1 MKKINLL
8 LLLAFVAM
16 QVSAQ
21 DKKMDAFIN
30 ALMARMTLEEKIGQL
45 NLITPGFGI
54 PTGSVVSTD
63 VEGKIKSGKVGGLF
77 GVIGTEKV
85 KQAQDIVMKESR
97 LKIPLLFGSDVIHGH
112 KTIFPIP
119 IGVSCTWD
127 TALIRQSAIVAA
139 SEATADGGCCTRPTL
154 GKGFRRFR

>member
-85 KQAQDIVMKESR
+85 KY
-97 LKIPLLFGSDVIHGH
+97 
-112 KTIFPIP
+112 
-119 IGVSCTWD
+119 TW
-127 TALIRQSAIVAA
+127 S
-139 SEATADGGCCTRPTL
+139 
-154 GKGFRRFR
+154 